1 MLLGN
6 RSEME
11 TSLSNKM
18 LRQPVKKMFKLV
30 WKEIK
35 TIRQTKTNILAETL
49 EGLNNPLSIVNMFVE
64 KYETLYNSVYIKRN
78 LIVGMNDK
86 IK

>member
-78 LIVGMNDK
+78 LIIGMNDK